1 MAKTKLQKQE
11 ILRTLSE
18 KIKGAKSIVFTEFNA
33 LGVKDNEEL
42 RSKLRESGSEYLVAK
57 KTLIDI
63 ALKNEKIDN
72 VDARGFEGK
81 VAVVFGNEDEVAPAK
96 ALAEFKK
103 NHEDNINFV
112 GGILDGKFITGAE
125 VTALSK
131 MPSKIELY
139 AKLVGSLNSPISG
152 FVNVLAGN
160 IRGLLN
166 VLKAIEEKKA

>member
-1 MAKTKLQKQE
+1 MPKTKLQKQE

-42 RSKLRESGSEYLVAK
+42 RKKLRDGGSEYLVAK

-63 ALKNEKIDN
+63 AFKNEKIDT
-72 VDARGFEGK
+72 VDAKGFEGK
-81 VAVVFGNEDEVAPAK
+81 VAVVFGNDDEVAPAK

-103 NHEDNINFV
+103 THADKINFV
-112 GGILDGKFITGAE
+112 GGLLDGKFITGEE
-125 VTALSK
+125 VSALAK
-131 MPSKIELY
+131 IPSKTELY
-139 AKLVGSLNSPISG
+139 AKLVGSLNAPISG

-160 IRGLLN
+160 IRGLLT
-166 VLKAIEEKKA
+166 VLKAIEEKK